1 MINLGLIAFV
11 TLKYPLTQF
20 PLPPSQ
26 RGEEKGNNTHPLFR
40 KTDNT
45 NRIPWKRGY
54 SPTDKKSIS
63 LPFLG
68 TGRAHSQRSLQF
80 VIPIFLTL
88 CRTLAEGNAL
98 VEVEGIRGN
107 VWIYGWDRVASV
119 FEPFNNTMAGFN
131 HEKGGVQRCL
141 TTNLFRISG

>member
-1 MINLGLIAFV
+1 MFRIEIRKEMETKNRNRIESLLENCKHSAHDKSRFNSLRDSKISPNAISPTTTKG
-11 TLKYPLTQF
+11 
-20 PLPPSQ
+20 
-26 RGEEKGNNTHPLFR
+26 GEEKGNNTHPLFR

-98 VEVEGIRGN
+98 MEVEGIRGN
-107 VWIYGWDRVASV
+107 V
-119 FEPFNNTMAGFN
+119 
-131 HEKGGVQRCL
+131 
-141 TTNLFRISG
+141 